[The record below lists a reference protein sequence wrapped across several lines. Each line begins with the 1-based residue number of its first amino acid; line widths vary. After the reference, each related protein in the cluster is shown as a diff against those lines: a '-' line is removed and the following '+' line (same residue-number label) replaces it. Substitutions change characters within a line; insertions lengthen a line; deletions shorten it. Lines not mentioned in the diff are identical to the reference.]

1 MTKKKPVSEDS
12 DLFREA
18 IGQVRPI
25 KKDKINLTPSIRPKP
40 YPSQQLGFS
49 ELELHDKPLQPID
62 REGELSFI
70 ISGIHKNVLTNLR
83 QGYFGIDAEIDLHG
97 LTANEAQQQLHSFLQ
112 SCIKENCLCVHVVHG
127 KGYRSSEHY
136 PILKNKVNL
145 WLRQH
150 PHVQA
155 FCSAAP
161 KDGGAGALYVLLEVS
176 AR

>member
-1 MTKKKPVSEDS
+1 MSEDS

-18 IGQVRPI
+18 IGAVRPI
-25 KKDKINLTPSIRPKP
+25 KKDKFSLTTATRPKP
-40 YPSQQLGFS
+40 YPNQPRRFFEPEQS
-49 ELELHDKPLQPID
+49 DKILQPID

-70 ISGIHKNVLTNLR
+70 VSDLPNTVLTNLR

-97 LTANEAQQQLHSFLQ
+97 LNTNEAQRQLLSFLQ
-112 SCIKENCLCVHVVHG
+112 HCIKESCLCVHVVHG
-127 KGYRSSEHY
+127 KGCRSPEQY

-150 PHVQA
+150 PQVQA